1 MEQTTPGAGDP
12 LGQGQNEQ
20 DSGPPTRYG
29 RRALMLGA
37 GAAGAGLA
45 ATLAGS
51 ADPAAAAD
59 DNPVE
64 LGESNTASASTVITT
79 SGGNGLNGVTT
90 SNEIYACG
98 LLGQSTSG
106 IGVYGTQSSTSG
118 LLGVDANPES
128 AAVLGDSGTSVGV
141 LGLSSAAMGVQGGTS
156 AKNQAGVFGEDLSS
170 DGGFGVVAASING
183 TGVYGYITG
192 DTTGKSALSGFDGSN
207 GKGGGYGVYGFSQNG
222 TGVYASGPVALAVD
236 GVATFSR
243 SGIATVAGTSTLS
256 ARTVKVTGVALSGS
270 SLILATPQGTVSGVA
285 VEGVKPDVSGKSFE
299 ITLTKAIKVTL
310 DIAWFIVG

>member
-1 MEQTTPGAGDP
+1 MEQTTPGAGDS
-12 LGQGQNEQ
+12 LGQGQNDA

-98 LLGQSTSG
+98 LLGQSAAG

-128 AAVLGDSGTSVGV
+128 AAVLGDSGTGVGV
-141 LGLSSAAMGVQGGTS
+141 LGLSSAAMGVYGVTS
-156 AKNQAGVFGEDLSS
+156 AKNQGGVFAEDLSS
-170 DGGFGVVAASING
+170 AGGFGVIAASTNGFGVSANIN
-183 TGVYGYITG
+183 G
-192 DTTGKSALSGFDGSN
+192 DTTGKSALIGVDQST
-207 GKGGGYGVYGFSQNG
+207 GGYGVYGLSQNG

-236 GVATFSR
+236 GVVTFSR
-243 SGIATVAGTSTLS
+243 SGIATVVGTSTTS
-256 ARTVKVTGVALSGS
+256 ARTVKVTGVALSSS
-270 SLILATPQGTVSGVA
+270 SLILATPQGAVSGVA
-285 VEGVKPDVSGKSFE
+285 VEGVKPNVSGKSFE

-310 DIAWFIVG
+310 DIARFIVG